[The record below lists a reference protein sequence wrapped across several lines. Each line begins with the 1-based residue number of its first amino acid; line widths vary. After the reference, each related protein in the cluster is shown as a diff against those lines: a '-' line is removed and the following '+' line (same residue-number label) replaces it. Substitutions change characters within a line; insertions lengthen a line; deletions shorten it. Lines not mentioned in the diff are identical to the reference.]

1 LRLADGEGRSTSPR
15 RPTGGARTPDE
26 TLAPDDWAF
35 AYNRRVSQPS
45 RDVLFDFDD
54 VRVGAILHADL
65 AIPPGVTVIFGP
77 SGAGKTT
84 LLRLA
89 CAMQA
94 PSSGTVSFRGEDIAH
109 VDPVLLRRRVTMVT
123 QQPFL
128 WPGTIA
134 DELSIACVLQGRG
147 APDRERMGEVLA
159 VVGLDKDLAEDA
171 STLSGGERQRVALAR
186 VLLAGPEVYL
196 LDEPTAALDARGAR
210 DLVRRVVDWIRATGG
225 DVVMVTHD
233 EGLMEIGDARVAIRD
248 HEAEVVA

>member
-1 LRLADGEGRSTSPR
+1 MRLADGEGRSTSPR

-94 PSSGTVSFRGEDIAH
+94 PSSGTVSFRGEDIAR

-123 QQPFL
+123 
-128 WPGTIA
+128 PG
-134 DELSIACVLQGRG
+134 
-147 APDRERMGEVLA
+147 
-159 VVGLDKDLAEDA
+159 A
-171 STLSGGERQRVALAR
+171 STGTAQQIAKSASSGPMLRQGMTRNSC
-186 VLLAGPEVYL
+186 
-196 LDEPTAALDARGAR
+196 
-210 DLVRRVVDWIRATGG
+210 I
-225 DVVMVTHD
+225 
-233 EGLMEIGDARVAIRD
+233 
-248 HEAEVVA
+248 

>member
-1 LRLADGEGRSTSPR
+1 MTHLSTVQ
-15 RPTGGARTPDE
+15 
-26 TLAPDDWAF
+26 W
-35 AYNRRVSQPS
+35 VSEPS
-45 RDVLFDFDD
+45 QNVLFDFDD

-94 PSSGTVSFRGEDIAH
+94 PSSGTVSFRGENLAH
-109 VDPVLLRRRVTMVT
+109 MDPVLLRRRVTMVT

-134 DELSIACVLQGRG
+134 DELSVACVLQGRD
-147 APDRERMGEVLA
+147 APERHRMAEVLGI
-159 VVGLDKDLAEDA
+159 VGLDKDLGEDA

-196 LDEPTAALDARGAR
+196 LDEPTAALDVRGAR
-210 DLVRRVVDWIRATGG
+210 DLVGRVIDWIRGTGS

-233 EGLMEIGDARVAIRD
+233 EGLMDIGDARVAIRN
-248 HEAEVVA
+248 HEAEAVA